1 MNAKLEK
8 TKEFA
13 WALSKELIAETR
25 KYLIDTANGIVS
37 EQGEVF
43 VQKTRN
49 VNACQPLGIIG
60 VSSAVVGGIGW
71 ICTSA
76 VWTKWLFFAGLA
88 ALGVDFICL
97 HRDKKEISSADGNHQ
112 TSIVPLNVRYAIVDK
127 LSNLCGQINQKW
139 DEKLSNWKETLLNEI
154 SFSNSS
160 DEQKSNASFQLFY
173 CQNIELSMTK
183 WIPLFESKESPQEI
197 KQLIGNFRVY
207 VVGQIEDACRKQCE
221 IYESA
226 KNALNSSF

>member
-1 MNAKLEK
+1 MNTKLENAKDSVL
-8 TKEFA
+8 T
-13 WALSKELIAETR
+13 LSKELIAETR
-25 KYLIDTANGIVS
+25 KYLIDTVNGIVS

-43 VQKTRN
+43 TKKTHN
-49 VNACQPLGIIG
+49 VNACQPLGVIG
-60 VSSAVVGGIGW
+60 VSSVVVGGIGW
-71 ICTSA
+71 ICTSD
-76 VWTKWLFFAGLA
+76 VWPKWLFFAGLA
-88 ALGVDFICL
+88 TLGIDFIL
-97 HRDKKEISSADGNHQ
+97 HRDKKEISSANGNHLV
-112 TSIVPLNVRYAIVDK
+112 SIVPLKVRYEIIDE
-127 LSNLCGQINQKW
+127 LSNLCDQINQKW

-160 DEQKSNASFQLFY
+160 DEQKSNASFQLFH

-197 KQLIGNFRVY
+197 KQLIGDFRVY